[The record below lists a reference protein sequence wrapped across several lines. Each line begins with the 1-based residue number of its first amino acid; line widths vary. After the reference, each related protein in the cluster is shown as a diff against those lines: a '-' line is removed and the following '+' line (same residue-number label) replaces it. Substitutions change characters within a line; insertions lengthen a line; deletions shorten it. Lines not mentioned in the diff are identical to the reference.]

1 MSDTIS
7 FELGSAA
14 DRPPNRFQ
22 VNPVNGNSRKSQGAD
37 GPGSGS
43 GAGAGAG
50 AGAGEDGPHEV
61 YRRLTNAEGEL
72 LEDDT
77 FDATQMLN
85 QRQPRQQRWV
95 SWVWVRGQRAGE
107 TALEEIT
114 ALNILYYKDI
124 IKKKKI

>member
-22 VNPVNGNSRKSQGAD
+22 VNPVNGNSRKSQGSD
-37 GPGSGS
+37 GPGSG
-43 GAGAGAG
+43 GGGVAGAGQGHGHGQGGHAD
-50 AGAGEDGPHEV
+50 DGPHEV

-85 QRQPRQQRWV
+85 QHQPRQQRWV
-95 SWVWVRGQRAGE
+95 RGWVRGQGSNGRIA
-107 TALEEIT
+107 
-114 ALNILYYKDI
+114 KHS
-124 IKKKKI
+124 KKLKSLK